1 MIEPGLSLGFKQY
14 PRVWHGLKPPS
25 APQISWAQNTLL
37 FPLSPPGTFTLCGY
51 FTEGGAGRREPETRG
66 WGPRSLD
73 KLAKPL
79 RWFQLKLAVLPVGSI
94 NSELAQTLTS
104 MGELFPLALY
114 LGAPSVWLSLSL
126 SSFHPILSFL
136 ATFLQHIAPI
146 KALIL
151 FLQFLPHSYHR
162 HRCCFNFGKYSRAI
176 KTPKT

>member
-104 MGELFPLALY
+104 MGELFPPGPLSRSPLCLA
-114 LGAPSVWLSLSL
+114 LSLSFLLPLHPLL
-126 SSFHPILSFL
+126 SR
-136 ATFLQHIAPI
+136 HI
-146 KALIL
+146 
-151 FLQFLPHSYHR
+151 FTTHSS
-162 HRCCFNFGKYSRAI
+162 N
-176 KTPKT
+176 